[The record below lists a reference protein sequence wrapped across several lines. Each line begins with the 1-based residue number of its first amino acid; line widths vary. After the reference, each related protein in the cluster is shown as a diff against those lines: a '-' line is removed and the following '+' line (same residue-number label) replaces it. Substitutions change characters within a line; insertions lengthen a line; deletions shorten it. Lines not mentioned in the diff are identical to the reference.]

1 MTTAADTPTI
11 AAAAPPPMSGQA
23 SADSRVI
30 RSLGYVTV
38 ALALAAAAGTF
49 LVLMG
54 QTPLVPT
61 EEVVRY
67 ALAVNSVFVGLLVVA
82 VGWEAVGLYQARR
95 RGRAGARLHIR
106 IVGLFSIVAAI
117 PAVLVAIVASVTL
130 HSGLDTWFSSRT
142 HAIVDNSL
150 LVADGY
156 AKEHARALATDI
168 LAIKPD
174 LERAKPLFDAD
185 LGAFQ
190 TFVDRAAAAR
200 SVLGL
205 FLIHGDGEAIVGANL
220 DGRQEFPGVPE
231 ETLKQAATNGGTPL
245 LIAPGSTNLV
255 GGVVRLDSYP
265 DTFLYVIRQMDPTV
279 VRYIQMITAGA
290 TEYRDLEGIRYGV
303 QVAFAVL
310 YLGVCLI
317 VLLSAIWLGIGFANR
332 LVAPIRRLID
342 AADQVARGNLAV
354 EVPARSADGDV
365 GSLSTTFNKMTSQLR
380 GQRSQ
385 LLEASEQIDRRRR
398 FGEAVLAGVTAG
410 VIGIDPEGRVTIVNR
425 MALRL
430 LGKGVDAVLGH
441 SVEEA
446 VPELAPVVAA
456 ALADS
461 RSDHRGQ
468 TVINRGGRERTI
480 NVRVTTE
487 GATPGEYG
495 YVITFDDITDL
506 VTAQR
511 SSAWADVARRIAHEI
526 KNPLTPIQL
535 AAERLQR
542 RYGRDLS
549 EDDGTFEK
557 LSKKDIT
564 AQLALKQGDLDKCRD
579 QHKKKEPKVTGK
591 LVARFTVDASGRTTN
606 VGVLSTEFKGSTFE
620 KCVTAAIKDHVLEAR
635 KLFRTELPA
644 ELKDAVEFFDA
655 DAYNKASTLLDNV
668 LFGKVAFGQAQAQT
682 KLARFVRMTLDA
694 LSLSDDVMLF
704 GLDFSVGVA
713 GARLSAAQRQ
723 KLGIA
728 RAMLKRP
735 DILILAEAGN
745 ALDGASQAKVVQN
758 VVKEFKGRGIVWG
771 LSRARFASHFDHVLV
786 MRAGRVVEQGTF
798 EQLNRADTALKE
810 LLSAE

>member
-535 AAERLQR
+535 SAERLKRKFGKGITEDREVFDQCTDTIIR
-542 RYGRDLS
+542 QVGDIGRMVDEFSSFARMPKPTFQAVNLAEPIRNAVFLMQVGSPDIDFVVEMERPEDLQAKVDVGLISQALTNLMKNAS
-549 EDDGTFEK
+549 EA
-557 LSKKDIT
+557 IAAVPA
-564 AQLALKQGDLDKCRD
+564 AQA
-579 QHKKKEPKVTGK
+579 TGK
-591 LVARFTVDASGRTTN
+591 GTIRVLAAAKDAQIVIDIVDNGI
-606 VGVLSTEFKGSTFE
+606 G
-620 KCVTAAIKDHVLEAR
+620 
-635 KLFRTELPA
+635 LPA
-644 ELKDAVEFFDA
+644 ENRHKLLEPYVTTREKGTGLGLAIVKKIIEDHGGKLDLLDAPAVASGGRGAMVRIVLPAAPAQAAAEPVAADAVA
-655 DAYNKASTLLDNV
+655 
-668 LFGKVAFGQAQAQT
+668 
-682 KLARFVRMTLDA
+682 
-694 LSLSDDVMLF
+694 
-704 GLDFSVGVA
+704 
-713 GARLSAAQRQ
+713 
-723 KLGIA
+723 
-728 RAMLKRP
+728 
-735 DILILAEAGN
+735 
-745 ALDGASQAKVVQN
+745 
-758 VVKEFKGRGIVWG
+758 
-771 LSRARFASHFDHVLV
+771 
-786 MRAGRVVEQGTF
+786 
-798 EQLNRADTALKE
+798 
-810 LLSAE
+810 